1 MTTQTETVIELI
13 IARIDAGEVLPGA
26 PIDEK
31 DMMAQCGVSRTPVRE
46 ALIRLETDGLVQRH
60 PRKGAV
66 IFQPTVAEFLTILEV
81 HANLESFAAGLA
93 AHRITEHQKA
103 ELAAIVT
110 ACEAHAIAH
119 GNSEPAGY
127 YQLNLKFHEIIVRA
141 AHNDVLAQIVK
152 TNARKLMAYYRMRYR
167 HPGAAVASAQEHAQ
181 IAEHICAHR
190 AAEASGAMLE
200 HFNYDRQTVMDLI
213 ASVG

>member
-1 MTTQTETVIELI
+1 MTTQTEAVIDLI
-13 IARIDAGEVLPGA
+13 IARIDTGEILPGA

-93 AHRITEHQKA
+93 AHRITEPLKA
-103 ELAAIVT
+103 ELTASVA
-110 ACEAHAIAH
+110 ACEAHASAH
-119 GNSEPAGY
+119 GNSAPAGY

-141 AHNDVLAQIVK
+141 AQNDVLTQMVK

-167 HPGAAVASAQEHAQ
+167 HPGAALASAQEHAQ
-181 IAEHICAHR
+181 IAEHIITHR
-190 AAEASGAMLE
+190 ADTATEAMLE

>member
-1 MTTQTETVIELI
+1 MTTQTEAVIELI
-13 IARIDAGEVLPGA
+13 IARIDTGEVLPGA
-26 PIDEK
+26 TIDEK

-93 AHRITEHQKA
+93 AHRITEPQKA
-103 ELAAIVT
+103 ELAASVT
-110 ACEAHAIAH
+110 ACEAHASAH

-127 YQLNLKFHEIIVRA
+127 YQLNLKFHEVIVRA
-141 AHNDVLAQIVK
+141 AHNDVLALQVK

-167 HPGAAVASAQEHAQ
+167 HPGAAVASAKEHAQ

-190 AAEASGAMLE
+190 ADAASAAMLE

>member
-1 MTTQTETVIELI
+1 MSKQTKAVVDLI
-13 IARIDAGEVLPGA
+13 IAQIDAGLILPGHSL
-26 PIDEK
+26 DEK
-31 DMMAQCGVSRTPVRE
+31 EMMRQCSVSRTPVRE
-46 ALIRLETDGLVQRH
+46 ALIRLETAGLVQRH

-66 IFQPTVAEFLTILEV
+66 LFQPTVAEFLTILEV

-93 AHRITEHQKA
+93 AQRITDPIKD
-103 ELAAIVT
+103 ELRGIVT
-110 ACEAHAIAH
+110 ACEAHAQAH

-127 YQLNLKFHEIIVRA
+127 YQLNLQFHEVIVRA
-141 AHNDVLAQIVK
+141 AHNDVLADMVK

-167 HPGAAVASAQEHAQ
+167 HPGAALASAADHGA
-181 IAEHICAHR
+181 IAEHIVEHR
-190 AAEASGAMLE
+190 APEAAAAMLA